1 MTLRETASAG
11 TLIDLSSWCLDIL
24 RAPVDTSTPTKDSPP
39 LAYDPTTFRALARQ
53 TLETTLVLAASQ
65 MALLLAMLELPAQNK
80 QARARSELLTI

>member
-39 LAYDPTTFRALARQ
+39 AYDPTTFRALARQ